1 MNSDF
6 NILAEKMNAFT
17 RKYFLFRFLRGFF
30 FVLFTF
36 VAFYLVFSLVEYWLY
51 LSAATRSFLF
61 LTAAL
66 FFFLAFVGYVLLP
79 LIRFLGILN
88 PLNYRKA
95 SELIQL
101 QIPEIQD
108 KLLNIIELH
117 DHSDATYS
125 VDITRA
131 AIDQKIAEI
140 KIFDFSSAVNFKNLR
155 TLSLYLLSSIIV
167 VVFIFLVNKS
177 VLIESG
183 NRIIHFK
190 QEFVKPAP
198 FTFTLLN
205 QNLEVEKGE
214 NFTLKVECNG
224 KELPSLLYVNIG
236 GNNYLM
242 DAEPGNT
249 FEYNLNAVIQPIDFY
264 FTDLKY
270 RSANYRLDIVPVPV
284 VNHFSVTVQP
294 PGYTGLPAVKQDNIG
309 DLQVPSG
316 SLVSWQFEC
325 FDTDSLYLLI
335 NREDKILA
343 QKEGQQFT
351 VQTAFKH
358 TSVYEVFMKSQR
370 KSYEPVMN
378 FRVEVTEDLYP
389 EIKLVQ
395 LPDSFKYTRFYFKG
409 MIHDD
414 YGFSALS
421 FHVNIDNIDSAIQL
435 PFVGSMNTQDFY
447 YTVDLMDFNSEN
459 KAVTYYFTVSDND
472 RVNGFKT
479 TTSESFVFSF
489 PSKQEIAE
497 KRNNEFQDI
506 EKLMERS
513 QDLARE
519 LKSDLQELRLKNMN
533 PNTTDWEKSQ
543 MVENMLSKKSELE
556 SIMES
561 IEKQQQQLN
570 NFQNT
575 FSEQKEDILKKQ
587 EELQQLLENV
597 FTDELKKL
605 LEEFSKLAEEFNS
618 EKLNRLSKQMD
629 FSFDDLS
636 KQLDRNLE
644 LLKKMKLE
652 QDFQLLIDRVTKTS
666 ESQDQLSKQVGE
678 ERSFENATK
687 QVLSDLQELQEIEK
701 EIGQLLKENEQLQKP
716 LILDDFDNEFGE
728 IRKLMQQSLDE
739 IKQKSRRNSSRNL
752 QNSAQQ
758 LKNLAFAMQQML
770 KTNTLQQN
778 MENIDHLRQILSNL
792 LILSFDQEAVLNRV
806 ATSTG
811 SDPVQIAMNRKQ
823 KDLIDHS
830 QIIKD
835 SLYALA
841 GRAPQ
846 VSSTVNNELLVM
858 ELNLN
863 RASELLNEGLVN
875 EAAVNQQFVITAANN
890 LALLLSD
897 VLKQIEDQMN
907 SATQGDESCEPGKPG
922 GPPMNSMKKQ
932 AENIKQQLER
942 MIEEMRKGNGKPT
955 SRQLSESL
963 IQHEMFQQM
972 LRELMNNG
980 QLGNESRKQLM
991 QIDQLLEQNRQL
1003 LMNKQV
1009 NPVMINRQKEI
1020 LSRLLEAEKAEM
1032 ERDQDNKRESNTADD
1047 KFYSNPARF
1056 FELQE
1061 KSNVTIEDFER
1072 NSLKLN
1078 NFYQK
1083 KFKNYVENMNDNV
1096 PR

>member
-6 NILAEKMNAFT
+6 NILAEKINAFT
-17 RKYFLFRFLRGFF
+17 RKYFLFHLLRGLFL
-30 FVLFTF
+30 VLFTF
-36 VAFYLVFSLVEYWLY
+36 VAFYLFFSLVEYWLY

-66 FFFLAFVGYVLLP
+66 FFLLAFIGYILLP
-79 LIRFLGILN
+79 LIRYLGILN
-88 PLNYRKA
+88 PLNFRKA

-101 QIPEIQD
+101 QIPEIKD

-117 DHSDATYS
+117 DNSDTTFS

-140 KIFDFSSAVNFKNLR
+140 RIFDFSHAVNFKNLR
-155 TLSLYLLSSIIV
+155 TLSLYLFSSIIV

-205 QNLEVEKGE
+205 QNLDVEKGQ

-294 PGYTGLPAVKQDNIG
+294 PGYTGLSTLKQENIG
-309 DLQVPSG
+309 DLQVPTG

-325 FDTDSLYLLI
+325 FDTDSLYLLV
-335 NREDKILA
+335 NRKNLIQA
-343 QKEGQQFT
+343 QKEGQLFT
-351 VQTAFKH
+351 VQTSFKH
-358 TSVYEVFMKSQR
+358 SSVYEVFMKSPR
-370 KSYEPVMN
+370 KRYEPVMN
-378 FRVEVTEDLYP
+378 FRIEVTEDLYP

-409 MIHDD
+409 TIHDD
-414 YGFSALS
+414 YGFSDLS
-421 FHVNIDNIDSAIQL
+421 FHVNIDNVDSAIQL
-435 PFVGSMNTQDFY
+435 PFVGSINTQDFY

-459 KAVTYYFTVSDND
+459 QSVTYYFTVSDND

-479 TTSESFVFSF
+479 TSESFVFTF

-513 QDLARE
+513 QELAGE

-543 MVENMLSKKSELE
+543 MVENMLSKKNELE

-561 IEKQQQQLN
+561 IEKQQQEFN

-605 LEEFSKLAEEFNS
+605 LDEFSKLAEEFNS

-636 KQLDRNLE
+636 KQLERNLE
-644 LLKKMKLE
+644 LLKKMKIE

-666 ESQDQLSKQVGE
+666 ENQDKLSKQIGE
-678 ERSFENATK
+678 ERSFDHATE
-687 QVLSDLQELQEIEK
+687 QVLSDLNELLEIEK
-701 EIGQLLKENEQLQKP
+701 EITQLLEENKQLQKP
-716 LILDDFDNEFGE
+716 LILDDFDNEIGE
-728 IRKLMQQSLDE
+728 IKKSIQQSLEE
-739 IKQKSRRNSSRNL
+739 IKQKNRRNSSRNL

-770 KTNTLQQN
+770 KSNTLQQN
-778 MENIDHLRQILSNL
+778 MENIDNLRQILSNL
-792 LILSFDQEAVLNRV
+792 LILSFDQEAVLSRV
-806 ATSTG
+806 TTSTG

-823 KDLIDHS
+823 KDLIDLS

-841 GRAPQ
+841 GRTPQ

-875 EAAVNQQFVITAANN
+875 EAGVNQQFVITAANN

-907 SATQGDESCEPGKPG
+907 SAAQGDESCESGKPG
-922 GPPMNSMKKQ
+922 GPPMNSIKKQ
-932 AENIKQQLER
+932 AESIKQQLER

-972 LRELMNNG
+972 LRELMNSG

-1056 FELQE
+1056 FEPKE
-1061 KSNVTIEDFER
+1061 KNSVTIEDFER

-1083 KFKNYVENMNDNV
+1083 KFKNYVENMNNNV

>member
-6 NILAEKMNAFT
+6 NILAEKINAFT
-17 RKYFLFRFLRGFF
+17 RKYFLFHLLRGLFL
-30 FVLFTF
+30 VLFTF
-36 VAFYLVFSLVEYWLY
+36 VAFYLFFSLVEYWLY

-66 FFFLAFVGYVLLP
+66 FFLLAFIGYVLLP
-79 LIRFLGILN
+79 LIRYLGILN
-88 PLNYRKA
+88 PLNFRKA

-101 QIPEIQD
+101 QIPEIKD

-117 DHSDATYS
+117 DNSDTTFS

-140 KIFDFSSAVNFKNLR
+140 RIFDFSHAVNFKNLR
-155 TLSLYLLSSIIV
+155 TLSLYLFSSIIV

-205 QNLEVEKGE
+205 QNLDVEKGQ

-294 PGYTGLPAVKQDNIG
+294 PGYTGLSTLKQENIG
-309 DLQVPSG
+309 DLQVPTG

-325 FDTDSLYLLI
+325 FDTDSLYLLV
-335 NREDKILA
+335 NRKNLIQA
-343 QKEGQQFT
+343 QKEGQLFT
-351 VQTAFKH
+351 VQTSFKH
-358 TSVYEVFMKSQR
+358 SSVYEVFMKSPR
-370 KSYEPVMN
+370 KRYEPVMN
-378 FRVEVTEDLYP
+378 FRIEVTEDLYP

-409 MIHDD
+409 TIHDD
-414 YGFSALS
+414 YGFSDLS
-421 FHVNIDNIDSAIQL
+421 FHVNIDNVDSAIQL
-435 PFVGSMNTQDFY
+435 PFVGSINTQDFY

-459 KAVTYYFTVSDND
+459 QSVTYYFTVSDND

-479 TTSESFVFSF
+479 TSESFVFTF

-513 QDLARE
+513 QELAGE

-543 MVENMLSKKSELE
+543 MVENMLSKKNELE

-561 IEKQQQQLN
+561 IEKQQQEFN

-605 LEEFSKLAEEFNS
+605 LDEFSKLAEEFNS

-636 KQLDRNLE
+636 KQLERNLE
-644 LLKKMKLE
+644 LLKKMKIE

-666 ESQDQLSKQVGE
+666 ENQDKLSKQIGE
-678 ERSFENATK
+678 ERSFDHATE
-687 QVLSDLQELQEIEK
+687 QVLSDLNELLEIEK
-701 EIGQLLKENEQLQKP
+701 EITQLLEENKQLQKP
-716 LILDDFDNEFGE
+716 LILDDFDNEIGE
-728 IRKLMQQSLDE
+728 IKKSIQQSLEE
-739 IKQKSRRNSSRNL
+739 IKQKNRRNSSRNL

-770 KTNTLQQN
+770 KSNTLQQN
-778 MENIDHLRQILSNL
+778 MENIDNLRQILSNL
-792 LILSFDQEAVLNRV
+792 LILSFDQEAVLSRV
-806 ATSTG
+806 TTSTG

-823 KDLIDHS
+823 KDLIDLS

-841 GRAPQ
+841 GRTPQ

-875 EAAVNQQFVITAANN
+875 EAGVNQQFVITAANN

-907 SATQGDESCEPGKPG
+907 SAAQGDESCESGKPG
-922 GPPMNSMKKQ
+922 GPPMNSIKKQ
-932 AENIKQQLER
+932 AESIKQQLER

-972 LRELMNNG
+972 LRELMNSG

-1056 FELQE
+1056 FEPKE
-1061 KSNVTIEDFER
+1061 KNSVTIEDFER

-1083 KFKNYVENMNDNV
+1083 KFKNYVENMNNNV